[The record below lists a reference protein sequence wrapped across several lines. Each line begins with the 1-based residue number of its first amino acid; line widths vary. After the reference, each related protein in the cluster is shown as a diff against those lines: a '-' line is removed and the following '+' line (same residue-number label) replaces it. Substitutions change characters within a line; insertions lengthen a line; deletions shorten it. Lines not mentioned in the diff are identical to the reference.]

1 MPYCSVYFEH
11 VYMYQFIQ
19 YICNQL
25 WYNTYIVRYV
35 HFHLCSKRV
44 VHNVMYNIQ
53 RTGFIS
59 FNGQPH
65 SAIHTLTVTHSWV
78 RLSPSF
84 TDTKHR
90 HRQIHNTCIMCMLYT
105 YVHVYAIHQHTL
117 NARVNHSFLLRS
129 TVHIRSYTL
138 TLDVKTQRCFSKQSI
153 LEYRSIASMDI
164 CSVTRLS

>member
-90 HRQIHNTCIMCMLYT
+90 HRQIHNTL
-105 YVHVYAIHQHTL
+105 YAIYICTCVCYTPAHIECKGKPQLFAEVDSSHQVIHTDIGCKNTTL
-117 NARVNHSFLLRS
+117 LFKTVNPRVSIDSQHGYLLS
-129 TVHIRSYTL
+129 H
-138 TLDVKTQRCFSKQSI
+138 
-153 LEYRSIASMDI
+153 
-164 CSVTRLS
+164 